1 MIKMSNTSR
10 KGHAIFTLC
19 DMTYFLV
26 VLLAVICG
34 VIKGLCTVSYHA
46 TTRNASN
53 ARKSACVWTGS
64 YIAWHDKK
72 A

>member
-26 VLLAVICG
+26 VLLAVMSSKDYVLFPI
-34 VIKGLCTVSYHA
+34 TQQHA
-46 TTRNASN
+46 THRTQGKVHVYELEVILHGMTRKPS
-53 ARKSACVWTGS
+53 
-64 YIAWHDKK
+64 
-72 A
+72 

>member
-1 MIKMSNTSR
+1 MYNDQNSTNTSR

-34 VIKGLCTVSYHA
+34 VIKELWPISYYA
-46 TTRNASN
+46 TTRNATN
-53 ARKSACVWTGS
+53 ARKSSCNELEVIFHGM
-64 YIAWHDKK
+64 
-72 A
+72 